1 MTKKIAGCV
10 FVRSNPPISKFFTS
24 LRKITISCDKNIK
37 YNLKKER
44 VELGEITCVTSEG
57 VTLLSNMAVG
67 EYLLCFSEKCNKED
81 VKQYFINCL
90 SRENFSITRQEFE
103 GKTLLITSAPFSVL
117 AEKVNT
123 LVLTEPRV
131 RFACSEA
138 FGWYL
143 VV

>member
-10 FVRSNPPISKFFTS
+10 FARSNPPISKFFTS

-90 SRENFSITRQEFE
+90 SRENFSIARQEFE

-123 LVLTEPRV
+123 LVLTEARV
-131 RFACSEA
+131 RFAI
-138 FGWYL
+138 
-143 VV
+143 